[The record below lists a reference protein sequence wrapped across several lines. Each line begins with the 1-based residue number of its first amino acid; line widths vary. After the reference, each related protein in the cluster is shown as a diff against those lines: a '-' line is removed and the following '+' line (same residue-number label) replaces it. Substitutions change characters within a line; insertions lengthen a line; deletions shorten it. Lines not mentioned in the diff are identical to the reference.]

1 MMSDKER
8 ERFMPREEVKM
19 RKWGVRQRN
28 LENLID
34 KTDAFLSTQLSVED
48 IIYYQHIKALLLM
61 MKERADAH
69 YAKWQM
75 RMKEKNN
82 G

>member
-8 ERFMPREEVKM
+8 ERFMSREEAKL

-69 YAKWQM
+69 YTKWQM
-75 RMKEKNN
+75 KMRE
-82 G
+82 

>member
-8 ERFMPREEVKM
+8 ERFMSREEAKL

-61 MKERADAH
+61 LKKRADAH
-69 YAKWQM
+69 YAKWQN
-75 RMKEKNN
+75 KAK
-82 G
+82 